1 MMNFSQ
7 LNPGVAL
14 LHNMSAPSKS
24 TISFEAPP
32 HRVFGQ
38 GVIVALPYD
47 FPVLTPQRILRLLG
61 RDTRTKQPEAV
72 LLRLIEERAKELP
85 VPPVVAI
92 TDQARDGDTE
102 CEDLLTI
109 VTILAKSSSRVYLRN
124 KTPNLQSIASGRRLV
139 LILPKGVSL

>member
-1 MMNFSQ
+1 MTSSAHLISRM
-7 LNPGVAL
+7 PL

-24 TISFEAPP
+24 TISFEAPK
-32 HRVFGQ
+32 HRVLGK

-47 FPVLTPQRILRLLG
+47 FPELTPKHILRLL
-61 RDTRTKQPEAV
+61 RQDTRTKQPEAV
-72 LLRLIEERAKELP
+72 LTKLIEDRAKELP
-85 VPPVVAI
+85 LPPVVAI

-109 VTILAKSSSRVYLRN
+109 LTILAKSSSRVYLRN

-139 LILPKGVSL
+139 LILPKEVSL